1 MKMLRTILNSRW
13 GKTSVSTLRVVGAAA
28 ALGVA
33 GIAAWQ
39 ITGSPEE
46 ISPEMAFSSSDAD
59 VVYVAGNAGRG
70 AYSGVSYGEGGE
82 VQSTIRARLSH
93 SQRMMNAEFEKSQLA
108 QSELDAAEGKIQAYK
123 MDGASG
129 GLGVQGAS
137 ATSMGDFGNT
147 GSSAEIQAQMAGF
160 QAKLAEAQQTAQ
172 AAAAAGAR
180 AGAEGANGDATSA
193 AVAAMQKAQG
203 GKWAMNEGIVRS
215 GGTNLNTL
223 EFGGTNINTK
233 EGHSVSHAEK
243 MRVGGVSQIDE
254 RNPLYAGGRDGVF
267 GNGKMKVDTL
277 QAYAKMSADTTRM
290 GDKATDVFMAGTI
303 QKKAAS
309 INGTRATTGGNSSSM
324 DFGEN
329 NSIPADAFDA
339 AIDKTEEFEADQ
351 QALRDALKT
360 FVNKCGWSS
369 LIPGLNYVGYLT
381 MLKQRNDLYKQVEQF
396 QEKWGYNTP
405 KEKAYYAQY
414 VGQTMNVQED
424 HNFGTDIRDMAY
436 NAYRAIGGSGQPWY
450 VYKRMKKQ
458 LWQENEEE
466 EKKNQGG
473 SSSNREPQNI
483 HGGSRHKGDLN
494 V

>member
-1 MKMLRTILNSRW
+1 MKMLKTILNSRW

-172 AAAAAGAR
+172 AAAAAAG

-203 GKWAMNEGIVRS
+203 GKWAMNEGIARS

-233 EGHSVSHAEK
+233 EGHSIPHAEK

-267 GNGKMKVDTL
+267 GNGKMKVNTL
-277 QAYAKMSADTTRM
+277 HAYAKMSADNARM
-290 GDKATDVFMAGTI
+290 GGPISNLYLAAQPQKRGATIG
-303 QKKAAS
+303 
-309 INGTRATTGGNSSSM
+309 NGTFNPPPPTKSM

-339 AIDKTEEFEADQ
+339 AVDRTEEFEADQ
-351 QALRDALKT
+351 QDLRDALKE

-369 LIPGLNYVGYLT
+369 LLPGINYIGYLT
-381 MLKQRNDLYKQVEQF
+381 MLERRKALYEQVEQF
-396 QEKWGYNTP
+396 QEKWGYTTP
-405 KEKAYYAQY
+405 KEKAYVDPYTGKTDRAE
-414 VGQTMNVQED
+414 ED
-424 HNFGTDIRDMAY
+424 RNFGTDIKDMAF
-436 NAYRAIGGSGQPWY
+436 NAWLAIGGSGQPWIIH
-450 VYKRMKKQ
+450 KKMKKD
-458 LWQENEEE
+458 LWQDNEEE
-466 EKKNQGG
+466 EKESG

>member
-267 GNGKMKVDTL
+267 GNG
-277 QAYAKMSADTTRM
+277 
-290 GDKATDVFMAGTI
+290 
-303 QKKAAS
+303 
-309 INGTRATTGGNSSSM
+309 
-324 DFGEN
+324 
-329 NSIPADAFDA
+329 
-339 AIDKTEEFEADQ
+339 
-351 QALRDALKT
+351 
-360 FVNKCGWSS
+360 
-369 LIPGLNYVGYLT
+369 
-381 MLKQRNDLYKQVEQF
+381 
-396 QEKWGYNTP
+396 
-405 KEKAYYAQY
+405 
-414 VGQTMNVQED
+414 
-424 HNFGTDIRDMAY
+424 
-436 NAYRAIGGSGQPWY
+436 
-450 VYKRMKKQ
+450 
-458 LWQENEEE
+458 
-466 EKKNQGG
+466 
-473 SSSNREPQNI
+473 
-483 HGGSRHKGDLN
+483 
-494 V
+494 

>member
-33 GIAAWQ
+33 GVAAWQ
-39 ITGSPEE
+39 ITGSPDE

-93 SQRMMNAEFEKSQLA
+93 GQRMMNAEFEKTQLA
-108 QSELDAAEGKIQAYK
+108 ETELDAAEAKVQAYK

-137 ATSMGDFGNT
+137 ATAMGDFGNT
-147 GSSAEIQAQMAGF
+147 GSASAIQAQMAGL
-160 QAKLAEAQQTAQ
+160 QAKMAEAQQAAQAQAQAQ
-172 AAAAAGAR
+172 AAGAD
-180 AGAEGANGDATSA
+180 GANGDATAA

-203 GKWAMNEGIVRS
+203 GKWAMNADIARS

-233 EGHSVSHAEK
+233 EGQSVSQAEK
-243 MRVGGVSQIDE
+243 MRVGGVSAIDE
-254 RNPLYAGGRDGVF
+254 KNPLYVGGRDGVF
-267 GNGKMKVDTL
+267 GKGGMKVGTL
-277 QAYAKMSADTTRM
+277 QGYAKMSADAARM
-290 GDKATDVFMAGTI
+290 GDKSTDVFMAGTI
-303 QKKAAS
+303 QKSGAKIS
-309 INGTRATTGGNSSSM
+309 GTRATTGGAASSM

-339 AIDKTEEFEADQ
+339 AVDRTEEFEADQ

-369 LIPGLNYVGYLT
+369 LIPVLNNIGYAT
-381 MLKQRNDLYKQVEQF
+381 MLKQRNNLYKQVEQF
-396 QEKWGYNTP
+396 QEKWGYTTE
-405 KEKAYYAQY
+405 KEDGY
-414 VGQTMNVQED
+414 ED
-424 HNFGTDIRDMAY
+424 PHKDKNSTEPERNFGTDIKDMAFK
-436 NAYRAIGGSGQPWY
+436 AWQHVGATGAPWA
-450 VYKRMKKQ
+450 VHKRMKKE
-458 LWQENEEE
+458 LWQEDEEE
-466 EKKNQGG
+466 EKQSG
-473 SSSNREPQNI
+473 SSSNREPQDI
-483 HGGSRHKGDLN
+483 HGGTKHKGDLN